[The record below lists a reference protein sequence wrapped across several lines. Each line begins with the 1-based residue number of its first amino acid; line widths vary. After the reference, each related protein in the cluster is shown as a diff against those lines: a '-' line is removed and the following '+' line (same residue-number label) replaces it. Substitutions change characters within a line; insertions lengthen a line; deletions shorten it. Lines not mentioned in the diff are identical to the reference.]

1 MACWRVPRLLYIV
14 ETPLHFGLVIIICV
28 LTLLGTIMAL
38 IVTLRTEGEN
48 TAGYNLFLAS
58 FFAFLTFMVIAISM
72 YTLPAAATVDQLLPT
87 YLAGWSFIG
96 LHSLFLVIYFL
107 GIPFFKRRIWAIF
120 LPIIGTISYLA
131 LVWILPTPATVTLVS
146 DGVINFIAMPFTL
159 VAYAGILAVI
169 YFLVIPLYALYK
181 VAQSRQGM
189 AKTWTWIAMLAEV
202 LWFTGLIL
210 MALVEY
216 TALYMLFIYGI
227 LIVAAILI
235 LLSIYFVIVTS

>member
-1 MACWRVPRLLYIV
+1 MLYVV
-14 ETPLHFGLVIIICV
+14 ETPLLFGLVIIICI
-28 LTLLGTIMAL
+28 LTLLISIMTL
-38 IVTLRTEGEN
+38 IVTLKTEGTS
-48 TAGYNLFLAS
+48 TAGYNLFLAA
-58 FFAFLTFMVIAISM
+58 FFAFLTFMVLAISM

-87 YLAGWSFIG
+87 YLGAWSFIG

-120 LPIIGTISYLA
+120 LPIIGTLSYLA
-131 LVWILPTPATVTLVS
+131 LVWILPSPATVTIVS
-146 DGVINFIAMPFTL
+146 DGAMNFIAMPITL
-159 VAYAGILAVI
+159 VAYAGFLAII
-169 YFLVIPLYALYK
+169 YFLVIPLFALYK

-189 AKTWTWIAMLAEV
+189 AKTWTWIAMLGEI

-210 MALVEY
+210 MALVQY

-227 LIVAAILI
+227 IVIAAILI